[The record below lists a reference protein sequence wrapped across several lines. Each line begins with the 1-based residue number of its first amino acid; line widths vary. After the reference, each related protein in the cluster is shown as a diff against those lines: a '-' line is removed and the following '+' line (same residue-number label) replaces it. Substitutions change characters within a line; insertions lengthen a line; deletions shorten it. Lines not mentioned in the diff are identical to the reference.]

1 MHPSVSQPVQFSTVV
16 FGALN
21 MDLVVET
28 ERPAK
33 PGETFVGKRFYTAP
47 GGKGANQAV
56 AAARFARKT
65 ENGGVQVAM
74 VGAVGD
80 DIFGRQLVSF
90 MDDEGIDASR
100 VSFKSGVSSGI
111 AVIFTDDDGENYVNP
126 VYGANTLCGASE
138 VLKFEEL
145 AKSDAPGTLLVQQ
158 EVPLEATMSAMRIA
172 QNLGIAVV
180 LDPAPAR
187 RHDEIPDG
195 FYAGVDVLTPNETEA
210 EALSGVVIDSYGS
223 AESSARRIRSRWGPR
238 NVVVTMGANGALALI
253 DGDAHVL
260 QAHEV
265 EVVASV
271 AAGDAFAG
279 VLGQALAEGCGL
291 LEAMDLGMAA
301 GAACVTKPG
310 AQEAMP
316 TRSEVFAIAAD
327 GINGK
332 HGLRT

>member
-1 MHPSVSQPVQFSTVV
+1 MHPSVSQPVHHSTVV

-56 AAARFARKT
+56 AAARFARET
-65 ENGGVQVAM
+65 VSGVEPVAM
-74 VGAVGD
+74 IGAVGD

-90 MDDEGIDASR
+90 MEDDGVDASR
-100 VSFKSGVSSGI
+100 VSIKSGVSSGI

-126 VYGANTLCGASE
+126 VYGANTLCGEIE
-138 VLKFEEL
+138 VMEFKEL
-145 AKSDAPGTLLVQQ
+145 TEFVGIGTLLVQQ
-158 EVPLEATMSAMRIA
+158 EVPFDASMAAMGRA
-172 QNLGIAVV
+172 QSCGISVV

-187 RHDEIPDG
+187 HRDEIPDG
-195 FYAGVDVLTPNETEA
+195 FYAGVDVITPNETEA
-210 EALSGVVIDSYGS
+210 EALSGVAIDSYAA
-223 AESSARRIRSRWGPR
+223 AESAARSIRSEWGPR
-238 NVVVTMGANGALALI
+238 NVVITMGAKGAMALI
-253 DGDAHVL
+253 DGDIQL
-260 QAHEV
+260 LMPHEV
-265 EVVASV
+265 DVVASV

-279 VLGQALAEGCGL
+279 VLGQAISEGRVL
-291 LEAMDLGMAA
+291 HEALELGMAA

-316 TRSEVFAIAAD
+316 TRNEVLSIAVD
-327 GINGK
+327 RIG
-332 HGLRT
+332 R